1 MEQFG
6 HRVKEVTLRLFEYQG
21 DRVETLDQRGSG
33 KEQSGTRKKK
43 KNLKKV
49 YVVKEDLEMV
59 DVTVEEAGDRVRR
72 RQTIRSGNP

>member
-1 MEQFG
+1 M
-6 HRVKEVTLRLFEYQG
+6 
-21 DRVETLDQRGSG
+21 ETLDQRGSG
-33 KEQSGTRKKK
+33 RSSQAPEKKK

-72 RQTIRSGNP
+72 RQAIRSGNP

>member
-1 MEQFG
+1 MNTRETEWR
-6 HRVKEVTLRLFEYQG
+6 HWTKEVLERSSQAPE
-21 DRVETLDQRGSG
+21 
-33 KEQSGTRKKK
+33 KKK

>member
-1 MEQFG
+1 M
-6 HRVKEVTLRLFEYQG
+6 
-21 DRVETLDQRGSG
+21 ETLDQRGSG